1 MRKGVRS
8 TLIALFLIVIMPA
21 GFYYYFYKDGL
32 PKPIRLPKYIALTDE
47 EGKVITEEKRSRGR
61 SYLDTVY
68 HTIPDFSFISNKNE
82 VITQDV
88 MEDKITVVDYFF
100 STCPGICIPMSNHMK
115 AVQYQFIRHDDLLL
129 LSHTVDPEYDTPE
142 ILDEYAERHD
152 ARYEK
157 WKFLTGGKPELYH
170 QARKG
175 YFISASEGDGG
186 VEDFIH
192 SNKFVLV
199 DKKKVIRGYYDG
211 TDSTEVARL
220 AEDIYILKLEYEK
233 RDSID
238 YEVMPDKTYGSEK
251 S

>member
-1 MRKGVRS
+1 MRRGVIS
-8 TLIALFLIVIMPA
+8 TLIAIFLIVIIPF
-21 GFYYYFYKDGL
+21 GFYYYFYSDGL
-32 PKPIRLPKYIALTDE
+32 PKPIRLKKFIALTDE
-47 EGKVITEEKRSRGR
+47 NGQAITKPNTVRGR
-61 SYLDTVY
+61 TFQDTVY

-88 MEDKITVVDYFF
+88 MDDKIVVIDYFF
-100 STCPGICIPMSNHMK
+100 TTCPGICIPMSDNLQK
-115 AVQYQFIRHDDLLL
+115 VQYQFIRHDDVLL

-142 ILDEYAERHD
+142 ILDAYAQKHD

-157 WKFLTGGKPELYH
+157 WKFLTGEKPDLYH
-170 QARKG
+170 LARKG

-199 DKKKVIRGYYDG
+199 DKEKVIRGYYDG
-211 TDSTEVARL
+211 TDSTAVAKL

-233 RDSID
+233 PRDKIH
-238 YEVMPDKTYGSEK
+238 YEVKPKPDSKG
-251 S
+251 